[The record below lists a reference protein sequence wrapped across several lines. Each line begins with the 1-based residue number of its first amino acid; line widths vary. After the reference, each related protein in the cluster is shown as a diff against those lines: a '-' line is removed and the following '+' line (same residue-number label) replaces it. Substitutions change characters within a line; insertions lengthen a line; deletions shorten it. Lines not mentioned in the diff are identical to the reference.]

1 MSKKRITIPFFIPHR
16 GCPHL
21 CIFCDQKIQAG
32 REPLPEEIIPL
43 IEKYRKTAIS
53 SVTNFELAFFG
64 GSFTGID
71 VNYQRELLSE
81 AKKALDTGLIDGIR
95 VSTRPDAIDSES
107 LSLLQKYSVKTI
119 EIGAQSFSDEVLK
132 ASGRGHTA
140 SQTIDAAK
148 LIRQS
153 GFDLVIQL
161 LPGLPLDTMNKSI
174 QSAITAAQLNPSAV
188 RVYPAVVFDGT
199 SLGEMFKLGEYSPL
213 SIEDAAEWCYE
224 IMKVFQKKQIKVI
237 RLGINP
243 VESGNLSKIIGGA
256 YHPSFGQIVKSRL
269 KRDEME
275 KLFSLPNIGE
285 KITIIM
291 PYDYKEE
298 YIGQKKTNIRYLEEK
313 FKTRI
318 YCKFHRGELMR
329 LQ

>member
-43 IEKYRKTAIS
+43 IYNYRKTAHR
-53 SVTNFELAFFG
+53 SVTIFELAFFG

-71 VNYQRELLSE
+71 VNYQIKLLSE
-81 AKKALDTGLIDGIR
+81 AKKALDTGLIAGIR
-95 VSTRPDAIDSES
+95 VSTRPDAINSET
-107 LSLLQKYSVKTI
+107 LSLLKKYCVKTI
-119 EIGAQSFSDEVLK
+119 EIGAQSFSDDVLN

-148 LIRQS
+148 LIRQN

-174 QSAITAAQLNPSAV
+174 QSAVTTAELSPSAV
-188 RVYPAVVFDGT
+188 RVYPAVVFNGT
-199 SLGEMFKLGEYSPL
+199 SLGEMFKRGEYSPL

-224 IMKVFQKKQIKVI
+224 IMKVFQENKINVI

-275 KLFSLPNIGE
+275 KLFLLPDVGG
-285 KITIIM
+285 KTTILI
-291 PYDYKEE
+291 PCDYKEE

-313 FKTRI
+313 FETRI
-318 YCKFHRGELMR
+318 YCKFHSGELMR
-329 LQ
+329 LE